1 MQGRGEIRIL
11 DSTNDSTVRAIAA
24 LLRCLTRATYCMQQG
39 GDGGEPTAYPTT
51 SGVSCLPLRR
61 LLPTPPASPA
71 LRRLLPSGVSCPLA
85 SLALRRLLPSA
96 VPSYPTYYR
105 PHRLPAAPLRR
116 ACDRCFSAS
125 PDGRLLCNLKRR
137 FKFKTRFS
145 FKFAMAV
152 CGRPFFFATAST
164 NSASNRPG
172 RPAAPLQNE
181 AKRHLNANIM
191 AWYCMGVD
199 TGVK

>member
-1 MQGRGEIRIL
+1 MDDANALVHSHTHSHPHVSLALRAHSHLVFGGFVLQGRVLTSVSDCMQGRGEIRIL

-71 LRRLLPSGVSCPLA
+71 LRRLLPSSVSCPLA

-96 VPSYPTYYR
+96 VPSYPTHR
-105 PHRLPAAPLRR
+105 PHRLPAAPHWR

-125 PDGRLLCNLKRR
+125 PDGRLL
-137 FKFKTRFS
+137 
-145 FKFAMAV
+145 
-152 CGRPFFFATAST
+152 
-164 NSASNRPG
+164 
-172 RPAAPLQNE
+172 
-181 AKRHLNANIM
+181 
-191 AWYCMGVD
+191 
-199 TGVK
+199 